1 MELLSYLEEIPY
13 RYVTTVPYALPF
25 IWAGAILGHSLIAM
39 PAKYRAPGLERPL
52 AQQIGHATFTLFFFF
67 EVAFLAIISGTMVL
81 AEVGNYLWF
90 VFGLVT
96 VCLFLQRYYLKP
108 IIYNRVDDFEHN
120 RPLPT
125 KFHFWLYTFL
135 EIFKF
140 LTLIGLGSLL
150 IRY

>member
-1 MELLSYLEEIPY
+1 
-13 RYVTTVPYALPF
+13 
-25 IWAGAILGHSLIAM
+25 
-39 PAKYRAPGLERPL
+39 
-52 AQQIGHATFTLFFFF
+52 
-67 EVAFLAIISGTMVL
+67 MVL

-125 KFHFWLYTFL
+125 KFHFWFYTFL

>member
-1 MELLSYLEEIPY
+1 MEFLSYLQEIPY
-13 RYVTTVPYALPF
+13 RYITTVPYALPF
-25 IWAGAILGHSLIAM
+25 IWAGAILGHSFIAT
-39 PAKYRAPGLERPL
+39 PAKYRAPSLERQL
-52 AQQIGHATFTLFFFF
+52 AQQIGHATFSIFFFF
-67 EVAFLAIISGTMVL
+67 EVAFLAIITGTMVL

-96 VCLFLQRYYLKP
+96 ACLFLQRYYLKP

-120 RPLPT
+120 RPLPS
-125 KFHFWLYTFL
+125 KFHFRFYTVL